1 MKLASFETQGRA
13 TYGVVDAAG
22 LYHAVSDAFQQRF
35 ADLKAAI
42 AAGALE
48 AVPGATEGPG
58 LRADQVRLLPV
69 IPHPGKL
76 ICVGLNYKSHVAET
90 KRPDS
95 DYPSLFLRFND
106 SLAAHGDEVLR
117 PAFSERFDWE
127 GVVLE
132 HPPEAA

>member
-1 MKLASFETQGRA
+1 MTRRDYTPRPWQAPMTGHLLG
-13 TYGVVDAAG
+13 
-22 LYHAVSDAFQQRF
+22 
-35 ADLKAAI
+35 

-69 IPHPGKL
+69 IPNPGKL

-106 SLAAHGDEVLR
+106 SLAAHD
-117 PAFSERFDWE
+117 D
-127 GVVLE
+127 VVL
-132 HPPEAA
+132 PEDAGFTEAERPNTWERSRSPDFISRPLASDAPTA